1 MEPHFSL
8 GVFRLRNDITCDVNP
23 SLTHTTIRCSLSMM
37 QPLSLKATASLS
49 STILQEDYDEKEYE
63 REREI
68 EREFIYP
75 K

>member
-1 MEPHFSL
+1 
-8 GVFRLRNDITCDVNP
+8 
-23 SLTHTTIRCSLSMM
+23 M